1 MAKLVTVSSIERH
14 NDLRSYIEGL
24 FEKGLYDKI
33 MHAIGMHSILLKP
46 QQTMSEQERLYGFV
60 LELIK
65 KKIATDN
72 QKAYSAWLA
81 DFPQLM
87 ASIVEAREMVVD
99 KAAADAL
106 ASRHAAFGPFKSLNE
121 FYFWALDDRRLNL
134 SQIMKYIEKTLEKQ
148 RRQV

>member
-1 MAKLVTVSSIERH
+1 MPELVTVSSIERH
-14 NDLRSYIEGL
+14 NDLISYIEGL
-24 FEKGLYDKI
+24 FEKGFYDEI

-46 QQTMSEQERLYGFV
+46 QQTVREQERLYGFV

-65 KKIATDN
+65 KKVASNN

-81 DFPQLM
+81 DFPELM
-87 ASIVEAREMVVD
+87 ASIVEKREVVAD

-106 ASRHAAFGPFKSLNE
+106 ASRHAAFGPFRSLDE

-134 SQIMKYIEKTLEKQ
+134 SQIMNYIEKTLEKQ